1 MTDVKSIAQLD
12 RASVLHPLT
21 QLKEFAC
28 GKLGDPTIVTGGKGI
43 RIEDAQGR
51 SYIDGFAGLYCVN
64 IGYGRTEVAEA
75 IARQAYK
82 LAYYH
87 NYAAHATE
95 GLAILSDRL
104 VRMAPGKPSKVFF
117 GLSGSDAN
125 ETQVK
130 LVWYYNNLRGQPKKK
145 KIISRV
151 RGYHGCSIISGSMT
165 GLPFFHDHMNLPV
178 PGILH
183 TGTPHYYWGAEPGE
197 TEESFSHRRAAE
209 LESLILQEGPETI
222 GAFIA
227 EPVLGTGGIVPPPA
241 CYWREIQAVLRRYD
255 VLLIADEVICGFG
268 RTGADFGSMRYGI
281 EPDLVTIAKGL
292 TSGYA
297 PLSGAIIGERVYAVM
312 EEAADRVGVFS
323 HGYTYSGHPVSV
335 AAANAVLD
343 IFEKERL
350 SDRAR
355 IVGAYFQARLKER
368 FAQLEIVGEVR
379 GVGLLGA
386 VEFVADRQT
395 KRRFDPLLKIGTR
408 KAARDRGLIARAM
421 PHGDIL
427 GFAPPLVVSESEIDE
442 VVDLAYQAT
451 KQIMDE
457 LAKEGRRSE
466 QLVGRHRT
474 EPGLP

>member
-1 MTDVKSIAQLD
+1 MKMDISAIAQLD
-12 RASVLHPLT
+12 RSNVLHPLT
-21 QLKEFAC
+21 QLKDYAS

-51 SYIDGFAGLYCVN
+51 TYIDGFAGLYCVN
-64 IGYGRTEVAEA
+64 IGYGRTEIAEA
-75 IARQAYK
+75 ISQQAYK

-87 NYAAHATE
+87 SYAAHTTE
-95 GLAILSDRL
+95 PLAILSDRL
-104 VRMAPGKPSKVFF
+104 VRMAPGKASKVFF

-125 ETQVK
+125 ETQAK

-145 KIISRV
+145 KIISRQ
-151 RGYHGCSIISGSMT
+151 RGYHGCSVVAASMT
-165 GLPFFHDHMNLPV
+165 GLSFFHDNMDLPI

-183 TGTPHYYWGAEPGE
+183 TGAPHYYWGAEAGE
-197 TEESFSHRRAAE
+197 TEEDFSRRRAAE
-209 LESLILQEGPETI
+209 LEELMVREGPETI

-227 EPVLGTGGIVPPPA
+227 EPVLGTGGIIPPPA
-241 CYWREIQAVLRRYD
+241 GYWREIQAVLRRYD

-268 RTGADFGSMRYGI
+268 RAGADFGSMLYDI
-281 EPDLVTIAKGL
+281 EPDLITVAKGL

-297 PLSGAIIGERVYAVM
+297 PLSGAIVGERVYAVM
-312 EEAADRVGVFS
+312 EEAADRIGVFS
-323 HGYTYSGHPVSV
+323 HGYTYAGHPISV

-343 IFEKERL
+343 VFEKENL
-350 SDRAR
+350 TQRAKT
-355 IVGAYFQARLKER
+355 VGAHLQKRLKER

-386 VEFVADRQT
+386 VEFVADRHT
-395 KRRFDPLLKIGTR
+395 KRRFDGQLKVGPRIS

-442 VVDLAYQAT
+442 IVELAYQAT
-451 KQIMDE
+451 KQVVDE
-457 LAKEGRRSE
+457 LAKEKAIM
-466 QLVGRHRT
+466 
-474 EPGLP
+474 